1 MPRLEVEEGKR
12 SLIAFS
18 QLFIYVKLVGKPQ
31 KCQILQ
37 HSDLDYSILQL
48 PWEINCHLSFYSR
61 YNIQAVFKV
70 TEANGWDLKHLAASE
85 VRIIIL
91 YCTQSEA
98 SMILEAAEK
107 FGLTSNKYL
116 WLVTQSVIGVS
127 GDRSVNR
134 RSLPVGMLGIHFE
147 VDMMKVL
154 QPFVSLGLRTL
165 FHAVDTILH
174 NEEAASTSEDVT
186 QASLSQP
193 QFNFSLNCQ
202 GVDSNH
208 RWEGGPTFYR

>member
-1 MPRLEVEEGKR
+1 
-12 SLIAFS
+12 
-18 QLFIYVKLVGKPQ
+18 
-31 KCQILQ
+31 
-37 HSDLDYSILQL
+37 
-48 PWEINCHLSFYSR
+48 
-61 YNIQAVFKV
+61 
-70 TEANGWDLKHLAASE
+70 
-85 VRIIIL
+85 
-91 YCTQSEA
+91 
-98 SMILEAAEK
+98 MILEAAEK

-116 WLVTQSVIGVS
+116 WLVTQSVIGVA

-174 NEEAASTSEDVT
+174 NEEAAASEDVT